1 MLRRGVP
8 AIPCRKIQCFD
19 LVPRCLYD
27 NEVDDGGCAPM
38 GWLNFERPLEDELQI
53 ERQARVI
60 RGCHDVKELQ
70 EISEKLFRSWAQQ
83 CDITAQL
90 IRQVAELEVQ
100 AGLED
105 GDSDYVSWARSLYQE
120 KA

>member
-1 MLRRGVP
+1 
-8 AIPCRKIQCFD
+8 
-19 LVPRCLYD
+19 
-27 NEVDDGGCAPM
+27 M

-60 RGCHDVKELQ
+60 RQCEDVEELQ
-70 EISEKLFRSWAQQ
+70 HICEKIFRSWAQQ

-100 AGLED
+100 AGFEEPD
-105 GDSDYVSWARSLYQE
+105 TDYVQWAKSLYEE
-120 KA
+120 KV

>member
-1 MLRRGVP
+1 MSRGTLSP
-8 AIPCRKIQCFD
+8 YPCRKIQCFD

-27 NEVDDGGCAPM
+27 NGVDDGGCAPM
-38 GWLNFERPLEDELQI
+38 GWLNFSRPLEDELQI

-60 RGCHDVKELQ
+60 RGCDDVKELQ

-90 IRQVAELEVQ
+90 IKQVAELEVQ

-105 GDSDYVSWARSLYQE
+105 GDSEYVSWARSLYEGQE
-120 KA
+120 

>member
-1 MLRRGVP
+1 
-8 AIPCRKIQCFD
+8 
-19 LVPRCLYD
+19 
-27 NEVDDGGCAPM
+27 M

-60 RGCHDVKELQ
+60 RDCHDVQELQ
-70 EISEKLFRSWAQQ
+70 AISEKLFRSWAQQ

-100 AGLED
+100 SGIED
-105 GDSDYVSWARSLYQE
+105 DTSDYVAWARSLYNNRT
-120 KA
+120 